1 MKLLLGNGRNANS
14 TIKNS
19 YCSRHRSPLL
29 LLGHPGHRSR
39 PAPPQLQVQSLP
51 LPGQGHLGGE
61 NLSGDALKHF
71 LDKKCD
77 ILGPLRHECKKLIDE
92 VVKHVEK
99 YGHKL
104 DENELCKK
112 LIHAC

>member
-1 MKLLLGNGRNANS
+1 MKLTLAVLALLFCFSA
-14 TIKNS
+14 TLAIAPAQL
-19 YCSRHRSPLL
+19 HRSLKCEACHFL
-29 LLGHPGHRSR
+29 DKAILE
-39 PAPPQLQVQSLP
+39 
-51 LPGQGHLGGE
+51 GE
-61 NLSGDALKHF
+61 NLTGDALKHF

-77 ILGPLRHECKKLIDE
+77 ILGPLRHECKKLINE

-104 DENELCKK
+104 DENELCHK